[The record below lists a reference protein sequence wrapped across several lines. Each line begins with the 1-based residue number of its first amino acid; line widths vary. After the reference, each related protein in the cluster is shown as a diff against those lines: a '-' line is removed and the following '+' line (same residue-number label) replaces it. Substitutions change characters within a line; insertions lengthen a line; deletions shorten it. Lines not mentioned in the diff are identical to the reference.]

1 VPRGLAAWLSILS
14 FGIVITCAVVTGSRL
29 DTDVFVQEL
38 FSSEIVHEVF
48 SSDIASLL
56 VSIFEQDLVQTLDDS
71 LHDFLKS
78 EVHRLLLLV
87 VGSNVFAKLL
97 VNFLDDSREP
107 VANIRV
113 SEFDLLVHLSG
124 LLVQFLGRLDLD
136 VKLMDFGVLR
146 ATTLHFEV
154 ILLPIVVLHLQL
166 IELLSDLFILTS
178 QVVQFVLIVTD
189 GMQ

>member
-1 VPRGLAAWLSILS
+1 MPRGLAAWLSILS

-38 FSSEIVHEVF
+38 FSSKIVHEVF

-87 VGSNVFAKLL
+87 VGSNVLAKLL